1 MLKVHPLPAPQFGES
16 NYIWMLQEG
25 RNWALIDPTDADTVL
40 RFLGAKEGDRLT
52 AIYLT
57 HHHLD
62 HTAGVAQLQYFYP
75 GVRVQENHQRGKK
88 AGEVLESFSFAGHK
102 ITQLFTGG
110 HTLDHVVYRVE
121 DSVDHIFCGDVLFSC
136 GCGRVDDGSLKELF
150 AALNWFKTLPEETL
164 FYPAHEYT
172 RSNLAFAR
180 NIDQDNPDIVAR
192 QQALVQIGVSL
203 PTSLQ
208 QEKKINPFLRLQE
221 QGVLSGLKRI
231 TGQRPSTEYAAF
243 CMLRQLKNAS

>member
-1 MLKVHPLPAPQFGES
+1 MLEVHALPAPQFGES

-25 RNWALIDPTDADTVL
+25 LNWALIDPTDADTVQQ
-40 RFLGAKEGDRLT
+40 FLQEKCGSRLI

-62 HTAGVAQLQYFYP
+62 HTAGVAQLRRFYP
-75 GVRVQENHQRGKK
+75 EVKVEGNYQQGKK
-88 AGEVLESFSFAGHK
+88 AGAVLAHFSFVNHK

-110 HTLDHVVYRVE
+110 HTLDHVVYRVK
-121 DSVDHIFCGDVLFSC
+121 DSVDHIFCGDVLFSS
-136 GCGRVDDGSLKELF
+136 GCGRADDGSLKELF

-172 RSNLAFAR
+172 RKNLAFAR
-180 NIDQDNPDIVAR
+180 SIDKDNHDITAR
-192 QQALVQIGVSL
+192 EQALFQKGISL

-221 QGVLSGLKRI
+221 EGVLNGLERI
-231 TGQRPSTEYAAF
+231 TGQRPETEYAAF
-243 CMLRQLKNAS
+243 CMLRYLRNKA